1 MIDFQSS
8 GQEHSSL
15 EDLPDLSDYDYDSDD
30 EYDSTDSDSSLSS
43 SSSSSEED
51 DISTCSSNSWS
62 SSSLSL
68 LSTIIEETEEDLMSI
83 SSISSS
89 QRYNITTPGSC
100 TLESYLSKASRR
112 IQIDTIDITN
122 HESPHVVNHKDERCL
137 DEDVCH
143 SSLMDSLDSMGDKS
157 FEDDVSSGFKIAKRR
172 LRKELSTI
180 HLRRVIQNAT
190 TPIAYDD
197 LSQSSSFT
205 INRQKSSE
213 CLHHMA
219 QTLLNS
225 PPPERARSNY
235 TQARRRLQTILT
247 IDMVLAFAE

>member
-1 MIDFQSS
+1 
-8 GQEHSSL
+8 
-15 EDLPDLSDYDYDSDD
+15 
-30 EYDSTDSDSSLSS
+30 
-43 SSSSSEED
+43 
-51 DISTCSSNSWS
+51 
-62 SSSLSL
+62 
-68 LSTIIEETEEDLMSI
+68 MSI

-112 IQIDTIDITN
+112 IQIDTIDITH
-122 HESPHVVNHKDERCL
+122 HENPHVVNHKDARCLL

-225 PPPERARSNY
+225 PPPKRARSNY
-235 TQARRRLQTILT
+235 TQARIRLQAILT